1 MLQVVGGTYTLFPVN
16 EIMGNTR
23 IVITV
28 DKSVREDVRK
38 IAKAEGK
45 ILSAKYRELFL
56 KGHQLESV
64 AK

>member
-1 MLQVVGGTYTLFPVN
+1 MLQIIEGTYTLFPVN

-28 DKSVREDVRK
+28 DKSVREEVRK

-56 KGHQLESV
+56 KGHQLESG